1 MSTLTPEQIQAGT
14 KMLIDLREKLLSM
27 NIKLKEIH
35 SNGYH
40 ISNEVV
46 KRGLPL
52 HVDSAYHVV
61 NAILFDNK
69 LEFEPGFEPAKLK
82 AGKLNQA
89 NVQVIPDQRKDEKAR
104 AELNAAVEAAE
115 LKAKADAKTFE
126 RIDGAINNLS
136 LRRLSETADQKARLS
151 RYVAQEKAR
160 PAIPETIFEQ
170 VRKEIERLYTEEAR
184 IAERM

>member
-1 MSTLTPEQIQAGT
+1 MSTLTPQQIQAGT

-27 NIKLKEIH
+27 GIKLKDIH

-52 HVDSAYHVV
+52 HVDSALTVV
-61 NAILFDNK
+61 NAILFENK
-69 LEFEPGFEPAKLK
+69 LEFVPGFEPAKLK

-126 RIDGAINNLS
+126 RIDGAIKGLY
-136 LRRLSETADQKARLS
+136 LRKRTETADQKARLS
-151 RYVAQEKAR
+151 RYVAGEKAR
-160 PAIPETIFEQ
+160 NAIPETIFEQ
-170 VRKEIERLYTEEAR
+170 VRKEIERLYKEEAR